1 MKHILS
7 FLLAIVSTASVLA
20 QLSLDR
26 QVLGSTGHWGQV
38 GQYSL
43 SYTAGETVTPTL
55 ITNNG
60 MLILTQGFQQPDI
73 RGNFVG
79 VEDDI
84 KLPVSY
90 TIFPNPTTGVLNVAL
105 AADKSTVVKI
115 DIYDMRGRKT
125 SVPLQRIQ
133 FSGERK
139 TIFNME
145 SLADG
150 IYMLNFRNDNGDLLH
165 SEKIQ
170 KIH

>member
-1 MKHILS
+1 MRHILS
-7 FLLAIVSTASVLA
+7 FLLAFASTYSLFA

-26 QVLGSTGHWGQV
+26 QVIGTTGHWGQV

-43 SYTAGETVTPTL
+43 SYTAGELVTTTA
-55 ITNNG
+55 ITTNG
-60 MLILTQGFQQPDI
+60 MLILTQGFQQPDT
-73 RGNFVG
+73 RGSFVG
-79 VEDDI
+79 IDEEV

-90 TIFPNPTTGVLNVAL
+90 KIFPNPTTGVFKVELS
-105 AADKSTVVKI
+105 ADKPAVVKI
-115 DIYDMRGRKT
+115 DLYDMRGRKT

-133 FSGERK
+133 FSGSRT

-145 SLADG
+145 ALADG
-150 IYMLNFRNDNGDLLH
+150 IYMLNFRNDDGTLIQ

>member
-7 FLLAIVSTASVLA
+7 FLLAFAGSLTVFG

-26 QVLGSTGHWGQV
+26 QVLGTTGHWGQV

-43 SYTAGETVTPTL
+43 SYTAGETITTTL
-55 ITNNG
+55 ITTNG
-60 MLILTQGFQQPDI
+60 KLVLTQGFQQPDAK
-73 RGNFVG
+73 GTFVG
-79 VEDDI
+79 IDEEV

-90 TIFPNPTTGVLNVAL
+90 KIFPNPTSGVLQVEMS
-105 AADKSTVVKI
+105 ADKPAVVKI

-133 FSGERK
+133 FSGTRT
-139 TIFNME
+139 TIFNLE
-145 SLADG
+145 ALADG
-150 IYMLNFRNDNGDLLH
+150 IYMLNFRNDEGELIQ